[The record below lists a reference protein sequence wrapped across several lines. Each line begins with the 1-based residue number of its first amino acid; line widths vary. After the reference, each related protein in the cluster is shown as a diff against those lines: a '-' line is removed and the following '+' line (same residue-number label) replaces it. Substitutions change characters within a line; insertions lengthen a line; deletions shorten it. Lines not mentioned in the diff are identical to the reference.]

1 MASNRQGETVMSE
14 IRILDAGDESRLA
27 AYFERAPDRT
37 LMQRSNLARAGAA
50 WHGQRYGGVFA
61 ASFEG
66 GRMTGV
72 IGHYWN
78 GFLLPLVQDIGRD
91 FRPLLGR
98 LLDASPLPVNGA
110 VGDWDQVTA
119 TLMHP
124 RINGRA
130 VRRCAREILYGL
142 PLARLQVPAPLR
154 YGEITVRA
162 IAAEDVPML
171 TAWRME
177 FLVDAFKLGRS
188 SATFDEAAHE
198 LGAALDEKRGW
209 VVEVDGRPLAY
220 SGFNAALPDVVQ
232 IGGVYTP
239 PFARARGLARA
250 AVAGSLLKARE
261 AGASRAVLF
270 TGVANVAAQRAYA
283 ALGFSAIGD
292 WGLAR
297 F

>member
-1 MASNRQGETVMSE
+1 MSS
-14 IRILDAGDESRLA
+14 IRILGVGDERQLSA
-27 AYFERAPDRT
+27 FFEHAPDRS
-37 LMQRSNLARAGAA
+37 LMQRSNLARAGAG
-50 WHGQRYGGVFA
+50 WSGQRYGGMFA
-61 ASFEG
+61 GAFDGARLS
-66 GRMTGV
+66 GV
-72 IGHYWN
+72 IAHYWN
-78 GFLLPLVQDIGRD
+78 GFLLPLVGDIARD
-91 FRPLLGR
+91 FRPLLDA

-142 PLARLQVPAPLR
+142 PLEALRVPEPLR
-154 YGEITVRA
+154 LGEIGVRA
-162 IAAEDVPML
+162 IAADDVPML

-177 FLVDAFKLGRS
+177 FLVDTFKLSRGP
-188 SATFDEAAHE
+188 ATFEEAAGD
-198 LGAALDEKRGW
+198 LDAALREKRGF
-209 VVEVDGRPLAY
+209 VVEADGRMLAY

-232 IGGVYTP
+232 VGGVYTP

-261 AGASRAVLF
+261 SGARRAVLF
-270 TGVANVAAQRAYA
+270 TDVANVAAQRAYG
-283 ALGFSAIGD
+283 ALGFSAVGD
-292 WGLAR
+292 WGIAR

>member
-1 MASNRQGETVMSE
+1 MSS
-14 IRILDAGDESRLA
+14 IRILGAGDEPRLA

-37 LMQRSNLARAGAA
+37 LMQRANLARAGAA
-50 WHGQRYGGVFA
+50 WHGQRYGGIFA
-61 ASFEG
+61 AAFDG
-66 GRMTGV
+66 ARMTGV
-72 IGHYWN
+72 VAHYWN
-78 GFLLPLVQDIGRD
+78 GFLLPLVEDIGRD
-91 FRPLLGR
+91 FRPLLDA
-98 LLDASPLPVNGA
+98 LLDASPLPVAGV

-124 RINGRA
+124 RVNGRA

-142 PLARLQVPAPLR
+142 PLAALLVPAPLR
-154 YGEITVRA
+154 HGEITVRPIEA
-162 IAAEDVPML
+162 DDVPML

-177 FLVDAFKLGRS
+177 FLVDTFKLARG
-188 SATFDEAAHE
+188 SATFEEATHE
-198 LGAALDEKRGW
+198 LDAALLEKRGW
-209 VVEVDGRPLAY
+209 VVEADGRMLAY

-232 IGGVYTP
+232 VGGVYTP

-250 AVAGSLLKARE
+250 AVAGSLLKARD

-270 TGVANVAAQRAYA
+270 TDVANVAAQRAYA

>member
-1 MASNRQGETVMSE
+1 MPSLTTND
-14 IRILDAGDESRLA
+14 IRILGAGDESQLA
-27 AYFERAPDRT
+27 AFFERAPDRT

-61 ASFEG
+61 ASFAGE
-66 GRMTGV
+66 RITGV

-78 GFLLPLVQDIGRD
+78 GFLLPLVLDIGRD
-91 FRPLLGR
+91 FRPLLDA
-98 LLDASPLPVNGA
+98 LLDASPLPVNGT

-124 RINGRA
+124 RVNGRA
-130 VRRCAREILYGL
+130 TRRCAREILYGL
-142 PLARLQVPAPLR
+142 KLSALLVPAALR
-154 YGEITVRA
+154 QGEITVRA
-162 IAAEDVPML
+162 ITAGDLPML
-171 TAWRME
+171 TAWRMD
-177 FLVDAFKLGRS
+177 FLVDTFKLARS
-188 SATFDEAAHE
+188 SATFEEAAHE
-198 LGAALDEKRGW
+198 LGTALDEGRGW
-209 VVEVDGRPLAY
+209 VVEIDGRPLAY

-232 IGGVYTP
+232 VGGVYTP

-250 AVAGSLLKARE
+250 AVAGSLLKARD

-270 TGVANVAAQRAYA
+270 TDVANVAAQRAYG

-292 WGLAR
+292 WGIAR

>member
-1 MASNRQGETVMSE
+1 MSS
-14 IRILDAGDESRLA
+14 IRILGAGDEPRLA
-27 AYFERAPDRT
+27 AFLESAPDRT
-37 LMQRSNLARAGAA
+37 LMQRANLARAGAA
-50 WHGQRYGGVFA
+50 WHGQRYGGIFA
-61 ASFEG
+61 AAFEG
-66 GRMTGV
+66 ERMTGV
-72 IGHYWN
+72 VAHYWN
-78 GFLLPLVQDIGRD
+78 GFLLPLVEDIGRD
-91 FRPLLGR
+91 FRPLLDA
-98 LLDASPLPVNGA
+98 LLDASPLPVAGV

-124 RINGRA
+124 RVNGRA

-142 PLARLQVPAPLR
+142 PLAALLVPAPLR
-154 YGEITVRA
+154 HGEITVRPIEA
-162 IAAEDVPML
+162 DDVPML

-177 FLVDAFKLGRS
+177 FLVDTFKLARG
-188 SATFDEAAHE
+188 SATFEEAAHE
-198 LGAALDEKRGW
+198 LGAALEEKRGW
-209 VVEVDGRPLAY
+209 VVEAEGRMLAY

-232 IGGVYTP
+232 VGGVYTP

-250 AVAGSLLKARE
+250 AVAGSLLKARD

-270 TGVANVAAQRAYA
+270 TDVANVAAQRAYA